1 MGSGKAQDYAVLT
14 LSPGPGRA
22 EEGPQETGHL
32 TPSRHPGSYNS
43 GLPMKGLSD
52 CPLTGQGSRMPLS
65 GRQTDLLSE
74 LLLLGGGRCFLE
86 GRSSGQDP
94 GSQLAGPFVLL
105 FPGVLTQRQELVCG
119 GLFPPPCVLVG
130 QEMVLRNPL

>member
-86 GRSSGQDP
+86 GKSSGARPGEPAGRPLCPLVSWDSDP
-94 GSQLAGPFVLL
+94 EAGACMWRSLPFTLCAGGAGDGS
-105 FPGVLTQRQELVCG
+105 
-119 GLFPPPCVLVG
+119 
-130 QEMVLRNPL
+130 